1 MTNITKTILDRVL
14 AQDGNGG
21 KRRVDRRALTIGAVA
36 ILVIFPL
43 LPFIDNYWIDVGFYC
58 GIYALLG
65 LSLNIVLGEVGLFD
79 LGHTGFYAI
88 GAYATAILNTQLHLP
103 ILLLLPISALAAGLF
118 AWIVTAPVIHLKG
131 DYLCIVTIGIGEI
144 VRLTMINNPLGLT
157 GGPNGINGIDTPVLI
172 VPIISSRQFYYLIW
186 GLIALI
192 TFALIRLQRSRVGR
206 AWNYIRED
214 ETAAEAL
221 GVDVRHYKLAAFV
234 IGAAI
239 AGVAGNIYAS
249 KQMSVSPESFT
260 FMESSLLFCIVL
272 LGGLGS
278 IPGTM
283 LGAIAITIF
292 PEIFRPFA
300 KYRLMFFGLALLFMM
315 IFKPAGIL
323 PRVRD
328 SGETL
333 RRALG
338 GSKRRGRGVTEPE
351 AGAEDADAGAAA
363 AVMVANPAAGAEL
376 ATGEILLDVV
386 DATLA
391 FGGVVAVAGMNASIA
406 KGKVTAL
413 IGPNGAGK
421 TTLFNLITGI
431 YKPQKGSILFKGEEL
446 AREVPHKIVAKGI
459 ARTFQNIRIFPSLTC
474 LENVLCGQ
482 HCRGRAEFFS
492 SAFRL
497 PSQRKE
503 EAAMLEKA
511 ERCLAKVGLADS
523 ADKLASALPYG
534 KRRYLEIARAL
545 AVEPDL
551 IVLDEPSSGLN
562 DAETED
568 LAKLLLVIL
577 GEGLSILLIEHDMNL
592 VDMVSNHVIV
602 MQSGRK
608 IAEGPM
614 CDIRQ
619 APNVIE
625 AYLGSEED

>member
-1 MTNITKTILDRVL
+1 MSITKNILDRVL
-14 AQDGNGG
+14 STTTDGG
-21 KRRVDRRALTIGAVA
+21 KRRVDRRTITLASIA
-36 ILVIFPL
+36 ILVLFPL
-43 LPFIDNYWIDVGFYC
+43 MPFIDNYWIDVGFYC

-88 GAYATAILNTQLHLP
+88 GAYVTAILNTQFHLP
-103 ILLLLPISALAAGLF
+103 ILLLLPIAAFVSGLF

-131 DYLCIVTIGIGEI
+131 DYLCIVTIGLGEI
-144 VRLTMINNPLGLT
+144 IRLTMINNPFGLT
-157 GGPNGINGIDTPVLI
+157 GGPNGINGIDGPSFI
-172 VPIISSRQFYYLIW
+172 VPIVSSRQFYYLIW

-192 TFALIRLQRSRVGR
+192 TFGLIRLQRSRVGR

-234 IGAAI
+234 LGAALAGI
-239 AGVAGNIYAS
+239 AGNVYAS

-283 LGAIAITIF
+283 LGAVAITVF

-300 KYRLMFFGLALLFMM
+300 KYRLMFFGLALLLMM
-315 IFKPAGIL
+315 IFKPAGFL

-333 RRALG
+333 RKALG
-338 GSKRRGRGVTEPE
+338 GKRRGRPVPE
-351 AGAEDADAGAAA
+351 AAAGSESGAGAASGA
-363 AVMVANPAAGAEL
+363 PPAAGTQEPASDL
-376 ATGEILLDVV
+376 SLLEVKDV
-386 DATLA
+386 TLS
-391 FGGVVAVAGMNASIA
+391 FGGVTAVADMDARVS
-406 KGKVTAL
+406 KGRITAL

-431 YKPQKGSILFKGEEL
+431 YKPLKGQISFKDEKISGEH
-446 AREVPHKIVAKGI
+446 PHEIVKKGI
-459 ARTFQNIRIFPSLTC
+459 ARTFQNIRIFPTLTC

-482 HCRGRAEFFS
+482 HCRGKAGFIGS
-492 SAFRL
+492 VFRL
-497 PSQRKE
+497 PSQRRE
-503 EAAMLEKA
+503 EESMLA
-511 ERCLAKVGLADS
+511 RADRCLERVGLAES
-523 ADKLASALPYG
+523 ADKLASSLPYG

-545 AVEPDL
+545 AVNPDL

-568 LAKLLLVIL
+568 LSRLLLSL
-577 GEGLSILLIEHDMNL
+577 LADGLSILLIEHDMNL
-592 VDMVSNHVIV
+592 VDMVSDHVIV
-602 MQSGRK
+602 MQTGRK
-608 IAEGPM
+608 IAEGEM
-614 CDIRQ
+614 CDIRLN
-619 APNVIE
+619 PLVIE
-625 AYLGSEED
+625 AYLGKEED